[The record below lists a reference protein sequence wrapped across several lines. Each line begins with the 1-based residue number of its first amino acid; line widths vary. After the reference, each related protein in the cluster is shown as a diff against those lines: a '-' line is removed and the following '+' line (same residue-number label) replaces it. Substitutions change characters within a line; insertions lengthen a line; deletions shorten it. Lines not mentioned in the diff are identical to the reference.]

1 MDLIDELAL
10 KVRDT
15 LAGLVAA
22 AANAEDER
30 EKKFAQD
37 ALRLDLRWRVALH
50 LEQDDKRSKTH
61 FQIRS
66 IW

>member
-37 ALRLDLRWRVALH
+37 ALRLELRWRVALH
-50 LEQDDKRSKTH
+50 LEQPEQAFKSSK
-61 FQIRS
+61 S
-66 IW
+66 I